1 MNNSKSIAQSVNAF
15 FSNNRHNRK
24 MLRDNRA
31 SEISLAT
38 FSKYGVTIS
47 IDEIVDIKERHTPI
61 ITYCVSFW
69 SSKNIRADYKQADL
83 RIARK
88 TIEEV
93 KILFDIIKQDI
104 KKNLIKYPYQLRQ
117 NYLSMNNDYY
127 DNKVNSL
134 TNNNPVNA
142 YDAYIKQCKKD
153 KERLKDNRSKLSYS
167 NEDLTSSN
175 SANNFYHVNDR
186 ISNYIEHPMLAS

>member
-1 MNNSKSIAQSVNAF
+1 MTKSKSISQSVNAF
-15 FSNNRHNRK
+15 FSNNKHNRK
-24 MLRDNRA
+24 AASDNRA

-38 FSKYGVTIS
+38 FKKDEITIS
-47 IDEIVDIKERHTPI
+47 IDEIVDIKERHAPI
-61 ITYCVSFW
+61 ITYCVSLW
-69 SSKNIRADYKQADL
+69 SSKSIRSDVKLADL

-134 TNNNPVNA
+134 TNNNSVNA